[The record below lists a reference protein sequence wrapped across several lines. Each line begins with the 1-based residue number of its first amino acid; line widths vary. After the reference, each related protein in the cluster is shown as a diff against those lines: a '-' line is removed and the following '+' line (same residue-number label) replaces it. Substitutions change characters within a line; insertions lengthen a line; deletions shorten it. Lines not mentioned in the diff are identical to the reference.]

1 MQSSPSSCARTSRAR
16 GLGYTLMQHLVSYAR
31 AEGLAELSGDVL
43 AANTTMLKLCH
54 DLGFAAAMQDG
65 ADVFHVTLPLTAVG

>member
-1 MQSSPSSCARTSRAR
+1 
-16 GLGYTLMQHLVSYAR
+16 MQHLVSYAR